1 MATPPKKRKPNPPEE
16 LYTPLVRYLVLS
28 VGKVLQHRKLLKIM
42 RLLVYKLLKER
53 ILIVHS

>member
-1 MATPPKKRKPNPPEE
+1 MVTPPKKRTPNPPEE

-28 VGKVLQHRKLLKIM
+28 VGKVLQHRKLFKIM
-42 RLLVYKLLKER
+42 RLLVYKLLKEK

>member
-16 LYTPLVRYLVLS
+16 LYRPLVKYLVLS

-42 RLLVYKLLKER
+42 RLFVYKLLKER

>member
-1 MATPPKKRKPNPPEE
+1 MVTPPKKRTPNPPEE
-16 LYTPLVRYLVLS
+16 SYIPLVRYLDLS